1 MKNLQLTFL
10 LFCGIMF
17 LKTQNSL
24 AQNLQFN
31 QAIFNT
37 YGPGNADGNLT
48 TPLFI
53 GTLVVGANQI
63 LKITSSSVF
72 SANAIANTVNSAF
85 WATITINDCGIGIN
99 ASPITETWLPTGTYT
114 IKATESGT
122 VYTSGSYKGMISG
135 ILYDIVP

>member
-1 MKNLQLTFL
+1 
-10 LFCGIMF
+10 MF
-17 LKTQNSL
+17 AKTENSL

-48 TPLFI
+48 TPLFNAS
-53 GTLVVGANQI
+53 LVVGPNQI

-72 SANAIANTVNSAF
+72 SANGLANTVNGAVFAS
-85 WATITINDCGIGIN
+85 ITVNDCAIGIN
-99 ASPITETWLPTGTYT
+99 SSPISETWLPTGTYT
-114 IKATESGT
+114 IKATETGT
-122 VYTSGSYKGMISG
+122 YFTSGSYKGMISG